1 VLTSFLQSY
10 LDKIRKE
17 IRRHKEGGFMRDKQI
32 GRFFK
37 PSGKNKEHVQGI
49 RYGGCGAL
57 RRGYWDSK
65 TGELLVDNTVKVAT
79 CVGKKKLR
87 KVF

>member
-1 VLTSFLQSY
+1 
-10 LDKIRKE
+10 
-17 IRRHKEGGFMRDKQI
+17 MCDKQI

-37 PSGKNKEHVQGI
+37 TIGKNKEHVQGI

-79 CVGKKKLR
+79 RG
-87 KVF
+87 

>member
-17 IRRHKEGGFMRDKQI
+17 EIRRHKEGGLCI
-32 GRFFK
+32 GK
-37 PSGKNKEHVQGI
+37 KIKNMSKGFAMVV
-49 RYGGCGAL
+49 
-57 RRGYWDSK
+57 RGLYDEVIDSK

-79 CVGKKKLR
+79 CVGKKRKLR